1 MRVLTDEPKRAKQM
15 TNSTQNLIDVV
26 NEKDIVVDSK
36 SKDDIHHRGL
46 LHREVH
52 VWLFDEN
59 KNIYFQK
66 SAAHK
71 VHAGLLDASVG
82 GHVDHGEDYLTAA
95 TRETFEEAG
104 LLVNPADLIFLTK
117 FREKTEHKKKGVINN
132 FFRSVYIY
140 KFPVAKNE
148 IKHDPGESDGH
159 KIFSPEFLE
168 NMSEED
174 TKLFHKFVPTHEL
187 PHVLKYLNN
196 L

>member
-1 MRVLTDEPKRAKQM
+1 MDQILINVVDE
-15 TNSTQNLIDVV
+15 S
-26 NEKDIVVDSK
+26 DIVIGSK
-36 SKDDIHHRGL
+36 LKEDIHRLGL
-46 LHREVH
+46 LHREAH
-52 VWLFDEN
+52 VWLFD
-59 KNIYFQK
+59 KDQNIYFSI
-66 SAAHK
+66 SAPHK
-71 VHAGLLDASVG
+71 TSAGLLDSSIG
-82 GHVDHGEDYLTAA
+82 GHLDHGEDYLTAA
-95 TRETFEEAG
+95 VRETFEEAG